1 MKCKNCYSHAI
12 NHHCHGRDGSDPD
25 LCDVCYWRTRSEELR
40 RLRAVFPA
48 ILETLG
54 SGWCSPDCSVE
65 FIEMIPAEVGAVI
78 AKRDAL
84 IAALINSLEKINE
97 LASDSTDSDV
107 WTAMESIGEI
117 SHNAITK

>member
-1 MKCKNCYSHAI
+1 
-12 NHHCHGRDGSDPD
+12 
-25 LCDVCYWRTRSEELR
+25 
-40 RLRAVFPA
+40 
-48 ILETLG
+48 
-54 SGWCSPDCSVE
+54 
-65 FIEMIPAEVGAVI
+65 MIPAEVGAVI